1 VHRQSTHVLETH
13 LALNEDRVHQVV
25 KSSSMSRL
33 ISFWP
38 IFVLNA
44 VALIGLWIWTERY
57 GEHHWLATIL
67 AYIPQHLY
75 GLPTVLLLIWAV
87 RNQNLFGATANLIV
101 LIGFLITFM
110 GFNIPKSNASSSKS
124 TLRFV
129 TYNLHQDNRA
139 IATLKRLNPDVAVL
153 QESRDVNGLQND
165 LRTAFPNF
173 FIQHENELTTIS
185 RFPIRDT
192 RIYRLP
198 NNRRPLLE
206 VTLEISDQMV
216 RVINTHYP
224 TLDFQGLAS
233 RNTNTEDRINKNALV
248 RLGMSKVLLE
258 LDQQTPLLIGGD
270 FNTTPRGAMYSSLRD
285 EYQNAFEQAGWG
297 FGFTYSSRIP
307 VIRIDH
313 VWTNSKVRATR
324 AFAVDDHASDHRPF
338 VTDLELVGQ

>member
-1 VHRQSTHVLETH
+1 
-13 LALNEDRVHQVV
+13 
-25 KSSSMSRL
+25 MSRL

-44 VALIGLWIWTERY
+44 VALIALWFWTERY

-75 GLPTVLLLIWAV
+75 GIPSMLLLIWTI
-87 RNQNLFGATANLIV
+87 RNQNLLGTIANLMV
-101 LIGFLITFM
+101 LAGFLLTFM
-110 GFNIPKSNASSSKS
+110 GFNIPRSNAALNLSSSQP

-139 IATLKRLNPDVAVL
+139 IATLKRLQPDIAVL
-153 QESRDVNGLQND
+153 QESRDVNGMLND
-165 LRTAFPNF
+165 LRAAFPNF
-173 FIQHENELTTIS
+173 SIQHEYELTTIS
-185 RFPIRDT
+185 RFPIRET

-206 VTLEISDQMV
+206 VTLDVNGQAV
-216 RVINTHYP
+216 RVVNMHYT

-233 RNTNTEDRINKNALV
+233 RNTNTSDRINKNALV
-248 RLGMSKVLLE
+248 RLGMTKILLE
-258 LDQQTPLLIGGD
+258 LEDSKTPVLIAGD
-270 FNTTPRGAMYSSLRD
+270 FNTTPRGAMYSSLRAK
-285 EYQNAFEQAGWG
+285 YQNAFEQAGWG
-297 FGFTYSSRIP
+297 FGFTYSSRVP

-338 VTDLELVGQ
+338 VTDLELMGQ

>member
-1 VHRQSTHVLETH
+1 
-13 LALNEDRVHQVV
+13 
-25 KSSSMSRL
+25 MSRL

-38 IFVLNA
+38 IFFLNTL
-44 VALIGLWIWTERY
+44 ALIALWFWTERY

-75 GLPTVLLLIWAV
+75 GIPSVLLLIWAI
-87 RNQNLFGATANLIV
+87 RNQNPLEAIANLI
-101 LIGFLITFM
+101 IMAGFLLTFM
-110 GFNIPKSNASSSKS
+110 GFNIPKSNAAASKP

-139 IATLKRLNPDVAVL
+139 IETLKRLNPDIAVL
-153 QESRDVNGLQND
+153 QESRDVNGLLNK

-173 FIQHENELTTIS
+173 SIQHEYELTTIS

-198 NNRRPLLE
+198 KNRRPLLE
-206 VTLEISDQMV
+206 ITLDING
-216 RVINTHYP
+216 RVIRVVNTHYP

-233 RNTNTEDRINKNALV
+233 RNTNTSDRINKNALV
-248 RLGMSKVLLE
+248 RLGMTKILLE
-258 LDQQTPLLIGGD
+258 LEDSKTPLLIGGD

-285 EYQNAFEQAGWG
+285 KYKNAFEQAGWG
-297 FGFTYSSRIP
+297 FGFTYNSRLP

-338 VTDLELVGQ
+338 VTDLELMGQ